1 MKMRTVIFICAV
13 LACINAKA
21 IESNRPE
28 EIDDAIDA
36 FYSSIYKIFEFCKE
50 PNSDA
55 GIEIQTNAESTRRT
69 FHSAKIK
76 FSGFSTEEIDGKKE
90 VEKMAPVIEW
100 VDQCYREIG
109 AENDCQ
115 ICLENCEKKKDLN
128 AAFECKHVAQRHVAN
143 EKTLAGH
150 KDPGL

>member
-21 IESNRPE
+21 IESNL
-28 EIDDAIDA
+28 DAAIDA
-36 FYSSIYKIFEFCKE
+36 FYSSIGKIFEFCKE

-69 FHSAKIK
+69 IK
-76 FSGFSTEEIDGKKE
+76 RFIELASGFSTEEIDGKKE

-100 VDQCYREIG
+100 IDQCYLEIG

-115 ICLENCEKKKDLN
+115 KCRENYEEIKSEFYAEWD
-128 AAFECKHVAQRHVAN
+128 EMMM
-143 EKTLAGH
+143 G
-150 KDPGL
+150 

>member
-21 IESNRPE
+21 IESNLPE
-28 EIDDAIDA
+28 EIDAIDA

-76 FSGFSTEEIDGKKE
+76 LSGFSTEEIDGKKE

-115 ICLENCEKKKDLN
+115 ICLKNYEKIKPE
-128 AAFECKHVAQRHVAN
+128 FE
-143 EKTLAGH
+143 
-150 KDPGL
+150 GL

>member
-21 IESNRPE
+21 IESNHPE
-28 EIDDAIDA
+28 EIDAAIDV
-36 FYSSIYKIFEFCKE
+36 FYSSIFKIFEFCKE

-55 GIEIQTNAESTRRT
+55 GIEIRTKAEFTRRT
-69 FHSAKIK
+69 FQRSYMQLA
-76 FSGFSTEEIDGKKE
+76 SGFSTEEIDGKKE

-115 ICLENCEKKKDLN
+115 ICLEDYEKIKPE
-128 AAFECKHVAQRHVAN
+128 FE
-143 EKTLAGH
+143 
-150 KDPGL
+150 GL

>member
-76 FSGFSTEEIDGKKE
+76 LSGFSTEEIDGKKE

-100 VDQCYREIG
+100 IDQCYLEIG
-109 AENDCQ
+109 AESDCQ
-115 ICLENCEKKKDLN
+115 KCRENYEEIKPEFHAEWD
-128 AAFECKHVAQRHVAN
+128 EMMM
-143 EKTLAGH
+143 G
-150 KDPGL
+150 